1 MLYNFVKNCRNPLTV
16 LKSSLSDLAIS
27 KFRAFLNSIVS

>member
-16 LKSSLSDLAIS
+16 SKSSLGDLAIS
-27 KFRAFLNSIVS
+27 KFSAFLDSIVS